1 MHCIIIEDQPPAQ
14 RVLQKYIGDTP
25 SMELAGTF
33 GDALE
38 AMEFLKSNPVDLIF
52 LDIHLPKISGMDF
65 LKILPNPPEIIL
77 TTAFSDYA
85 LEGYEF
91 NVADY
96 LLKPFSFERF
106 SDAVEKVRQRRHES
120 EADGNHEIFLKT
132 GYDHVRVNIND
143 IEFIQSDADYSK
155 LFLSSSSLIS
165 SESLKNWLDYLDP
178 TKFVRIHKSYIVNTG
193 KIRKIRGN
201 TVYMENGEELPI
213 GRAFREDFV
222 KRFLK

>member
-1 MHCIIIEDQPPAQ
+1 
-14 RVLQKYIGDTP
+14 
-25 SMELAGTF
+25 MELAGTF

>member
-1 MHCIIIEDQPPAQ
+1 MA
-14 RVLQKYIGDTP
+14 
-25 SMELAGTF
+25 
-33 GDALE
+33 
-38 AMEFLKSNPVDLIF
+38 
-52 LDIHLPKISGMDF
+52 